1 MSSDLRPFREFD
13 AHRARAD
20 GVDPP
25 LFRFGLRKLLAFVAI
40 LSILMAAMATLQGV
54 PSLVLL
60 LASLVVAGHL
70 FSTALGTQLR
80 SHTNRTTGWHPPG
93 AALTDRR
100 APSVYYPTE
109 HVEKLHST
117 PRSPWHERCSTPLP
131 WLARLIAA
139 AFVVGAAS
147 GALLLWLTVGH
158 ETSQAGIIVGAFS
171 LAVVAS
177 WFAFLGYSF
186 YGVFRHGLRDAML
199 DDRRR

>member
-1 MSSDLRPFREFD
+1 MSSDLRPFSEFE
-13 AHRARAD
+13 AHRTQAR

-60 LASLVVAGHL
+60 LTSLVVAGHL

-80 SHTNRTTGWHPPG
+80 SHANRATGRYSPG
-93 AALTDRR
+93 IDLSDPRET
-100 APSVYYPTE
+100 SINCPTGHIE
-109 HVEKLHST
+109 TLQPT
-117 PRSPWHERCSTPLP
+117 PRSPWQVRHSTPLP

-139 AFVVGAAS
+139 AFVIGAAS
-147 GALLLWLTVGH
+147 GAMLLWLTVGH
-158 ETSQAGIIVGAFS
+158 ETSQAGIVVGAFS

-186 YGVFRHGLRDAML
+186 YGVFRHGLHDAML
-199 DDRRR
+199 DDRVR

>member
-1 MSSDLRPFREFD
+1 MSSDLRPFREFE
-13 AHRARAD
+13 AHRAQAR

-40 LSILMAAMATLQGV
+40 LSILMAAMATFQGV

-60 LASLVVAGHL
+60 LTSLVIAAHL

-80 SHTNRTTGWHPPG
+80 SHANRTTSRNSPG
-93 AALTDRR
+93 VDLSIRR
-100 APSVYYPTE
+100 ESSINYPSGHIESVQP
-109 HVEKLHST
+109 T
-117 PRSPWHERCSTPLP
+117 PRSPWHVRRSTPLP

-139 AFVVGAAS
+139 AFVIGAAS
-147 GALLLWLTVGH
+147 GAMLLWLTVGH
-158 ETSQAGIIVGAFS
+158 ETSQAGIVVGAFS

-186 YGVFRHGLRDAML
+186 YGVFRDGLRDAML
-199 DDRRR
+199 DDRLR